1 MIKAIVA
8 VVLLVVVGAIAS
20 LLAGCSMGT
29 PTAAKEEASP
39 PTTTAQGDTPTS
51 ASDEKAEE
59 VQPGPVGGNAPESP
73 PDLSPA
79 PPPPAPPPSP
89 GDAPEGSDGQ
99 LKEDADQ
106 DGLSAPSSVG
116 APPTESPAPSTPD
129 SGTNDTEGK
138 AVPVC
143 PGPAAPGTARCHS
156 QVLVR

>member
-1 MIKAIVA
+1 MSMDYKITRIYIV
-8 VVLLVVVGAIAS
+8 
-20 LLAGCSMGT
+20 T
-29 PTAAKEEASP
+29 
-39 PTTTAQGDTPTS
+39 
-51 ASDEKAEE
+51 
-59 VQPGPVGGNAPESP
+59 
-73 PDLSPA
+73 
-79 PPPPAPPPSP
+79 
-89 GDAPEGSDGQ
+89 DANSKLDARDK

-106 DGLSAPSSVG
+106 DGLSAPGSVG